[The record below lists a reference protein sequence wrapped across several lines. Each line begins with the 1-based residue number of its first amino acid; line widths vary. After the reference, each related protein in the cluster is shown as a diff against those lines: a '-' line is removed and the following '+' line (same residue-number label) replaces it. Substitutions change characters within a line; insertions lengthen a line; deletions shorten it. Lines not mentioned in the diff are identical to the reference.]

1 MNDLKLSSPTPQIK
15 LGGGAKSS
23 SATDHSKL
31 QNLAFEN
38 SGHTGFQKQLT
49 PEQLEAI
56 NSVGDIEAA
65 LDNIIAIQ
73 NRLIG
78 GGTV

>member
-1 MNDLKLSSPTPQIK
+1 MNDLNLSSPTPRIK
-15 LGGGAKSS
+15 LGGGSKSS
-23 SATDHSKL
+23 STTDHRKL
-31 QNLAFEN
+31 QNLDFEN

-49 PEQLEAI
+49 PEQLAAI
-56 NSVGDIEAA
+56 DSVGDIEAA
-65 LDNIIAIQ
+65 LDEIIAIQ